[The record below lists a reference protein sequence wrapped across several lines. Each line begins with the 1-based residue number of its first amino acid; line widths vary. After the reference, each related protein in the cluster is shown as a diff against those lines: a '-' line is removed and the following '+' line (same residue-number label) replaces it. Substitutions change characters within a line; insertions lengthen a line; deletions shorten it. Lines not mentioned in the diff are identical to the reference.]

1 MIKEKISKEKNELIS
16 KKDRLKKDFSEAKQD
31 KRIFALLFIE
41 FVISIAIA
49 LSIYFYLDPETN
61 VVPFPL
67 GFFVFAGLMVLLYF
81 VFHKT
86 KEFREERKL
95 KAHASYNS

>member
-1 MIKEKISKEKNELIS
+1 MIKEKISKEKNQLVE
-16 KKDRLKKDFSEAKQD
+16 KKDEFKTGFAEAKKD
-31 KRIFALLFIE
+31 KRIFAMLFVE
-41 FVISIAIA
+41 LVVSIAIA

-67 GFFVFAGLMVLLYF
+67 NIPVFIGLMVLLYF

-86 KEFREERKL
+86 KEFREERKI
-95 KAHASYNS
+95 KIQSSQP